1 MKFVKVTTKH
11 TDEEIDNIIA
21 QLDEVS
27 FELML
32 SLYESFK
39 YVEVHNEDKHSVMYA
54 AIEERQLEKLML
66 HFIRQGVDFLYEDIT
81 KSVLYGYIPELENE
95 EKASTLKTIIDVFV
109 DENLDT
115 DTVLD
120 KISEIGY
127 HKLSERD
134 KKVLQ
139 EH

>member
-11 TDEEIDNIIA
+11 TDEEIDNMIA
-21 QLDEVS
+21 QLDTVS

-39 YVEVHNEDKHSVMYA
+39 YIEVHNEDKHSVMYA
-54 AIEERQLEKLML
+54 EIEEKQLEKLML
-66 HFIRQGVDFLYEDIT
+66 HFLRQGVDFLYEDIT
-81 KSVLYGYIPELENE
+81 KSILYGEVPKLEKE
-95 EKASTLKTIIDVFV
+95 EDVTKLKAIIDVFV

-115 DTVLD
+115 DVVLD

-127 HKLSERD
+127 NQLTERD
-134 KKVLQ
+134 IRVLQ
-139 EH
+139 AH

>member
-1 MKFVKVTTKH
+1 MKFVKVITKH
-11 TDEEIDNIIA
+11 TDEEIDNMIA

-54 AIEERQLEKLML
+54 EIQEKQLEKLML
-66 HFIRQGVDFLYEDIT
+66 HFLRQGVDFSYEDIT
-81 KSVLYGYIPELENE
+81 KSVLYGYVPKLEKE
-95 EKASTLKTIIDVFV
+95 EDNAKLKAIIDVFV

-120 KISEIGY
+120 KISEIG
-127 HKLSERD
+127 LNNLTERD